1 MDDEQAIN
9 CLLKDNT
16 SLSDQT
22 TVTVSL
28 GFTKTS
34 VADIICQKNFLMQI
48 ILLTDVLVQRGDWDG
63 RTIPTVGM
71 VRPTELF
78 FPLTTLIGI

>member
-34 VADIICQKNFLMQI
+34 VADIICQKYFLMQI
-48 ILLTDVLVQRGDWDG
+48 ILLTDVLVQ
-63 RTIPTVGM
+63 
-71 VRPTELF
+71 
-78 FPLTTLIGI
+78 